1 MKQPH
6 ALVRDVNFWRSPLC
20 PGVELR
26 QASYRRQTFHRHSHP
41 TYSLGVVVRG
51 VTEFVY
57 RGQRQRAQAGDLVL
71 IAPDEVHDCNPF
83 GDEPLAYWMFYLDA
97 AVLGAPAQAYFDRAV
112 YRDPALFALW
122 LSQAQGLRAWCET
135 ENAALAQAWRQELEA
150 LWRRTWQAWPSC
162 APKAADQPEPAPW
175 LRQVRRQLRAD
186 LTQPL
191 ALQELSARVG
201 ISPSHLNRRFGPK
214 SVCRPIVISCSC
226 VSMPPRPSWR
236 PVSLSRRS
244 PPIWAL
250 AIRAISPACSPG
262 SSVRPRLSIKNLES
276 RTDSFCISHT
286 KRKEQFCSR
295 QQRRRR
301 LGSSASSILR
311 KAS

>member
-6 ALVRDVNFWRSPLC
+6 TLVRDVNFWRSPLC

-83 GDEPLAYWMFYLDA
+83 DDEPLVYWMFYLDA
-97 AVLGAPAQAYFDRAV
+97 DVLGAPPQACFDRAV

-122 LSQAQGLRAWCET
+122 LSLAQGVGAWCET
-135 ENAALAQAWRQELEA
+135 ENAALAQLWRQELET
-150 LWRRTWQAWPSC
+150 LWRRTWQAWPC
-162 APKAADQPEPAPW
+162 RALTAADQPEPAPW

-191 ALQELSARVG
+191 ALQELSARIG
-201 ISPSHLNRRFGPK
+201 ISPSHLSRRFGAEVGLPPHRYQLQLRIDAAKVKLAAGEPIAQVAADLGFSDQSHFTRLFTRIVGATPAQYQK
-214 SVCRPIVISCSC
+214 S
-226 VSMPPRPSWR
+226 
-236 PVSLSRRS
+236 
-244 PPIWAL
+244 
-250 AIRAISPACSPG
+250 
-262 SSVRPRLSIKNLES
+262 
-276 RTDSFCISHT
+276 
-286 KRKEQFCSR
+286 
-295 QQRRRR
+295 
-301 LGSSASSILR
+301 
-311 KAS
+311 

>member
-1 MKQPH
+1 MITVKQPH

-97 AVLGAPAQAYFDRAV
+97 AVLGAPAQACFDRAV

-201 ISPSHLNRRFGPK
+201 ISPSHLSRRFGAEVGLPPHRYQLQLRIDAAKAKLAAGEPIAQVAADLGFSDQSHFTRLFTRIVGATPAQYQK
-214 SVCRPIVISCSC
+214 S
-226 VSMPPRPSWR
+226 
-236 PVSLSRRS
+236 
-244 PPIWAL
+244 
-250 AIRAISPACSPG
+250 
-262 SSVRPRLSIKNLES
+262 
-276 RTDSFCISHT
+276 
-286 KRKEQFCSR
+286 
-295 QQRRRR
+295 
-301 LGSSASSILR
+301 
-311 KAS
+311 

>member
-1 MKQPH
+1 MITVKQPH

-41 TYSLGVVVRG
+41 TYSLGMVVRG

-122 LSQAQGLRAWCET
+122 LSQAQGLREWCET
-135 ENAALAQAWRQELEA
+135 QNAALAQAWRQELEA
-150 LWRRTWQAWPSC
+150 LWQWTWQAWPSR

-186 LTQPL
+186 LSQPL

-201 ISPSHLNRRFGPK
+201 ISPSHLSRRFGAEVGLPPHRYQLQLRIDAAKAKLAAGEPIAQVAADLGFSDQSHFTRLFTRIVGATPAQYQK
-214 SVCRPIVISCSC
+214 S
-226 VSMPPRPSWR
+226 
-236 PVSLSRRS
+236 
-244 PPIWAL
+244 
-250 AIRAISPACSPG
+250 
-262 SSVRPRLSIKNLES
+262 
-276 RTDSFCISHT
+276 
-286 KRKEQFCSR
+286 
-295 QQRRRR
+295 
-301 LGSSASSILR
+301 
-311 KAS
+311 